1 MLDLG
6 REGGNVVFQ
15 ALLVT
20 DEGIHAAEPGQMRTG
35 GRGHG
40 QAAQGHGHAQAQG
53 LEADGLAAGVAAGD
67 DEGPFAGTQHDVQR
81 AHLLQAAALAAFVLA
96 LAQADQGQQGMAG
109 LQQADAFLHGR
120 ERHAAAVVFGGQA
133 ALGLQN
139 VQLGQQ
145 FQGGTRPG
153 QFGQQQAAQ
162 IGQHLVLFLALLAFQ
177 LLEAVVDLHQEHGLE
192 IAGLAGLGPVM
203 DDALHAALEVGL
215 EGQHIA
221 VRGQG
226 HELVLQPGQHIV
238 LHGVVL
244 DPAHAV
250 LVQAAQFAAHLE
262 EFGRALV
269 ADQAVIGDAA
279 QQGRRELHGQR
290 RFLGQ
295 GQQVRPL
302 ILGFGQGDGGMGGL
316 GQPQHLAQGP
326 EGIGIGL
333 QAGLFGHPQEGA
345 HIGEGPQGKAALAH
359 GTGGPDGGFVIQAR
373 RVGDGGGVFQRT
385 QLKSTLAA
393 GRGKAQA
400 GEVLRDLREFER
412 VESAAVDHGCS

>member
-1 MLDLG
+1 MATHRPRVLRQTVLPP
-6 REGGNVVFQ
+6 
-15 ALLVT
+15 ALPPVM
-20 DEGIHAAEPGQMRTG
+20 MRARSRDCST
-35 GRGHG
+35 
-40 QAAQGHGHAQAQG
+40 
-53 LEADGLAAGVAAGD
+53 
-67 DEGPFAGTQHDVQR
+67 DVQR
-81 AHLLQAAALAAFVLA
+81 AHLLQAALLPRSSLRWRRLTRASRGWRVSSR
-96 LAQADQGQQGMAG
+96 QTPSSTGESG
-109 LQQADAFLHGR
+109 
-120 ERHAAAVVFGGQA
+120 HAAAVVFGGQA

-162 IGQHLVLFLALLAFQ
+162 IGQHLVLFLALLALQ

-269 ADQAVIGDAA
+269 ADQAVIGNAA

-302 ILGFGQGDGGMGGL
+302 VLGFGQGDGGMGGL

-345 HIGEGPQGKAALAH
+345 HIGEGP
-359 GTGGPDGGFVIQAR
+359 
-373 RVGDGGGVFQRT
+373 
-385 QLKSTLAA
+385 
-393 GRGKAQA
+393 
-400 GEVLRDLREFER
+400 
-412 VESAAVDHGCS
+412 